1 MAASEKEAHLKA
13 TAAALKLQ
21 SRQTE
26 KQYKQLQDKERK
38 RQARK
43 QKQAGVVC
51 RAVFLMTC
59 GVSEIPIKQCCLEF
73 GLDLDT
79 TREKI
84 LKDMSEEDDQT
95 LEEELHGLIFGNNG
109 FAQGVRRRVLDSA
122 VVSDIDDL
130 NTSSG
135 YAPSYSD
142 IITIRRYTYEKF
154 FHHAPPLHP
163 TDKMAS
169 QWCRRFVRRKKLKR
183 GRIERH
189 QHESRLQLL
198 RQVRPG

>member
-1 MAASEKEAHLKA
+1 
-13 TAAALKLQ
+13 
-21 SRQTE
+21 
-26 KQYKQLQDKERK
+26 
-38 RQARK
+38 
-43 QKQAGVVC
+43 
-51 RAVFLMTC
+51 MTC

-95 LEEELHGLIFGNNG
+95 LEGELHGLIFGKNG

-154 FHHAPPLHP
+154 FSSCSPC
-163 TDKMAS
+163 S
-169 QWCRRFVRRKKLKR
+169 
-183 GRIERH
+183 
-189 QHESRLQLL
+189 SY
-198 RQVRPG
+198 